1 MARQKEIVTPIEKEK
16 GSIKGLILGIAVA
29 TVVATAAGGM
39 IGMQFSSLLPV
50 KKAKKKVEA
59 KKKEVISA
67 NYTGKRVVQKL
78 TPIIVNLASP
88 SNVWVRLEGA
98 LILDGELAGDAEAL
112 SAKISQ
118 DTLAYLRT
126 MNLMDL
132 EGPSALAYLR
142 DELNE
147 RAKVRSKGV
156 VVEFIISSLVVE

>member
-88 SNVWVRLEGA
+88 GNVWVRLEGA
-98 LILDGELAGDAEAL
+98 LILDGELASDSESL
-112 SAKISQ
+112 SARVSQ

-126 MNLMDL
+126 INLMDL
-132 EGPSALAYLR
+132 EGPSALAFLR

-147 RAKVRSKGV
+147 RAKVRSKGAV
-156 VVEFIISSLVVE
+156 LEFIISSLVVE